1 VLDQQR
7 DLSQIVKA
15 YDIRGLVPDQLDG
28 EIARRLG
35 AAFVRVVSAAGGSI
49 VIGRDMRP
57 SSPELVAAFAAGAN
71 AQGAEVIDIGLA
83 STDQLYF
90 ASGSL
95 QLPGAMF
102 TASHNPA
109 RYNGIK
115 LCRAGAKPVGQ
126 DSGLAEIRTLA
137 EQGLPD
143 ADGAPGHVETI
154 DLLPA
159 YAVFLRQLVDLR
171 DIRQLKLVVDAGN
184 GMGGHTVPSVLAG
197 LPLDVIP
204 LYFELDG
211 TFPNHE
217 ANPLDPKNL
226 VDLQAA
232 VREHRADIGVAFDGD
247 ADRCFV
253 IDERGDPVSPSTIT
267 ALVAAR
273 ELAAHPG
280 ATVLHN
286 LITSRAVSEIV
297 SERGGTPV
305 RTRVGH
311 SFIKAEMARTGA
323 VFGGEH
329 SAHYYFRDFWGA
341 DTGMLAAMHVLAAL
355 GEQQRPLSELTAD
368 FHRYTESGDVNT
380 KVANREAV
388 ADRTAD
394 VNTAYAGRP
403 GVTTDDLDGLTVDG
417 PDWWFNLRPSNTEP
431 LLRLNVEAPDDAAM
445 TALRDEVLALIRKE
459 T

>member
-1 VLDQQR
+1 
-7 DLSQIVKA
+7 
-15 YDIRGLVPDQLDG
+15 
-28 EIARRLG
+28 
-35 AAFVRVVSAAGGSI
+35 
-49 VIGRDMRP
+49 
-57 SSPELVAAFAAGAN
+57 
-71 AQGAEVIDIGLA
+71 
-83 STDQLYF
+83 
-90 ASGSL
+90 
-95 QLPGAMF
+95 
-102 TASHNPA
+102 
-109 RYNGIK
+109 
-115 LCRAGAKPVGQ
+115 
-126 DSGLAEIRTLA
+126 LA
-137 EQGLPD
+137 EQGLPE
-143 ADGAPGHVETI
+143 ADGAPGHVECI

-171 DIRQLKLVVDAGN
+171 DIRALKLVVDAGN
-184 GMGGHTVPSVLAG
+184 GMGGHTVPSVLGG
-197 LPLDVIP
+197 LPLEVVP

-297 SERGGTPV
+297 RERGGTPV

-355 GEQQRPLSELTAD
+355 GEQQRPLSELAAD
-368 FHRYTESGDVNT
+368 YHRYTESGEVNT

-388 ADRTAD
+388 AERTAH
-394 VNTAYAGRP
+394 VRAVFTGRP
-403 GVTTDDLDGLTVDG
+403 GVTTDELDGLTVDG

-431 LLRLNVEAPDDAAM
+431 LLRLNVEAPDDLAM
-445 TALRDEVLALIRKE
+445 TALRDEVLALVRKE